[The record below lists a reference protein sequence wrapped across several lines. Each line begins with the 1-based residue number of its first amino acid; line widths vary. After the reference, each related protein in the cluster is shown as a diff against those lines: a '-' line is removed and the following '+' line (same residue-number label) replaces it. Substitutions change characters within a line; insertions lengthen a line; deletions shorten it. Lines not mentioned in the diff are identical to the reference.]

1 MQSFHF
7 THSTKKVEKF
17 QLPSLR
23 FASIIEGTQGGHY
36 KTGTR
41 GVCGEKE
48 HKLGLLGAQ
57 RAFPRRAHKAGEQG
71 VHARRVQREGAQE
84 GHIRRARASNEY
96 VLGGHIKRACK
107 EGTQG
112 GHAKRARKE
121 STLGD
126 CRGKAHKEGTY
137 GGHGHQMSTSK
148 EGI

>member
-1 MQSFHF
+1 M
-7 THSTKKVEKF
+7 
-17 QLPSLR
+17 
-23 FASIIEGTQGGHY
+23 
-36 KTGTR
+36 
-41 GVCGEKE
+41 
-48 HKLGLLGAQ
+48 
-57 RAFPRRAHKAGEQG
+57 
-71 VHARRVQREGAQE
+71 HARRVQREGAQE